1 MSFCTSVTLHISY
14 LAVESNSRKKFRS
27 TIQDTLQYVVQIPY
41 YLANLAMAFDVRI
54 IRIDTVQ
61 LL

>member
-1 MSFCTSVTLHISY
+1 MLYKYLTS
-14 LAVESNSRKKFRS
+14 
-27 TIQDTLQYVVQIPY
+27 